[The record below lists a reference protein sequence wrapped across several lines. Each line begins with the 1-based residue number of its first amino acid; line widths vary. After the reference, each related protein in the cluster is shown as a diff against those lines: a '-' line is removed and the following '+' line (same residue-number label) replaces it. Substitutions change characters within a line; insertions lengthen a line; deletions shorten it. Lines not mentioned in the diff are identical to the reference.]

1 MPVDRY
7 LLFVSVV
14 TLIVISPGPNLF
26 MLLGLAPGNTRSVGL
41 VAAVGI
47 AAAVLCHA
55 ALALLGVGAIIATS
69 AVLFTALKVAG
80 AAYLIW
86 LGLKS
91 LWSARRGTG
100 LVTPAGSVALSA
112 RRSFLRG
119 YLTNILNPK
128 PAVFY
133 VAAFP
138 QFLSPHESGFLLSGA
153 VLGLTHAAI
162 ALAFYGT
169 IVLLVGRVTRV
180 LLRPA
185 VSAVVKS
192 VAGLAL
198 VLLGGGCCW
207 FGHRAER
214 PRL

>member
-1 MPVDRY
+1 MPMDRY

-26 MLLGLAPGNTRSVGL
+26 MLLGLAPGNTRTVGL
-41 VAAVGI
+41 VATMGI

-55 ALALLGVGAIIATS
+55 ALALLGVGAVIATS
-69 AVLFTALKVAG
+69 AILFTGLKIAG
-80 AAYLIW
+80 AFYLIW
-86 LGLKS
+86 IGLKS
-91 LWSARRGTG
+91 LWSARRGAR
-100 LVTPAGSVALSA
+100 VVAAAGGAALSA
-112 RRSFLRG
+112 RRAFFRG

-138 QFLSPHESGFLLSGA
+138 QFLSPHEPGFLLSGA
-153 VLGLTHAAI
+153 TLGLTHAGI

-169 IVLLVGRVTRV
+169 IVLVVGRVTRV

-185 VSAVVKS
+185 VSATVKS
-192 VAGLAL
+192 VSGLAL
-198 VLLGGGCCW
+198 VLLGGRLLLI
-207 FGHRAER
+207 RA
-214 PRL
+214 PS